1 VTDAAR
7 AAGEQT
13 LPLAPWQSQSDVAPS
28 NWALEGP
35 HPGPVWKSLTS
46 PGDDAD
52 GEGRRSSLDALKGS
66 DILSNADVLKRPEVM
81 LGLAFTGGLLLAAI
95 LKRLAR

>member
-1 VTDAAR
+1 MTDAAP
-7 AAGEQT
+7 AAGDQT
-13 LPLAPWQSQSDVAPS
+13 LPLAPWQSQSDVAPP

-35 HPGPVWKSLTS
+35 HPGPPWKSFTT
-46 PGDDAD
+46 PGED
-52 GEGRRSSLDALKGS
+52 GEGRRSTLDALKGS
-66 DILSNADVLKRPEVM
+66 ELLSNADALKRPEVI